1 MHTDCSEIHI
11 ESLSI
16 PSTGGEEYL
25 VWQYIRDKEEHQ
37 GFFDFQDLIG
47 EVLKPQGVSMQK
59 ISLIFIINPIFM
71 TFKQQ
76 IYQLILHV
84 QLDR

>member
-1 MHTDCSEIHI
+1 MAVHSRQRGA
-11 ESLSI
+11 S
-16 PSTGGEEYL
+16 
-25 VWQYIRDKEEHQ
+25 RF
-37 GFFDFQDLIG
+37 FFDFQDLIG

-59 ISLIFIINPIFM
+59 ISLIFIIKPIFM